1 MTITETTS
9 ATEVTETAEAAQ
21 TAVPAET
28 TSADAPGR
36 GVDAGRPDGAVQAG
50 EQGRAAG
57 RTGSVDLAV
66 IGLGYVGLPLAQ
78 EASRAGLRVLGID
91 LNERVVGGLNAGHS
105 HVDDLHDTDIAAM
118 RAAGFEATTDTARVR
133 DADVAVIC
141 VPTPLSEEGGPD
153 LRAVQAAVATVAA
166 GAHPGMT
173 IVLESTTYPGTTEEL
188 VRPVIEA
195 TGHVVGQDIFV
206 AFSPE
211 RIDPGRTDYGA
222 KNTPKVVGGCT
233 RACTMKAAEFY
244 GRFVDHVVTVKGT
257 REAEMAKLLENTY
270 RHVNIAL
277 VNEMAMF
284 CHELDIDLWES
295 IRAASTKPFGFQ
307 AFYPGPGVGGHCIP
321 IDPNYLSHRV
331 RAKLKTSFRF
341 VELAQDINAK
351 MPNYVVLRAAELLND
366 HAKALRGSTVLLLG
380 VTYKPDIADQRESP
394 AVDIAKMFE
403 ARGARVVFHDPFV
416 QTWRINGHS
425 LERVPDL
432 DAALAEADLT
442 VVLQPHRSYDLDDM
456 AARTPLLF
464 DTRGR
469 TLAADNVE
477 LL

>member
-1 MTITETTS
+1 MGI
-9 ATEVTETAEAAQ
+9 
-21 TAVPAET
+21 
-28 TSADAPGR
+28 
-36 GVDAGRPDGAVQAG
+36 
-50 EQGRAAG
+50 
-57 RTGSVDLAV
+57 DLAV

-78 EASRAGLRVLGID
+78 EASRAGLTVLGVD
-91 LNERVVGGLNAGHS
+91 VNAAVVAALNEGRS
-105 HVDDLHDTDIAAM
+105 HIDDLSDADIAAM
-118 RAAGFEATTDTARVR
+118 RDAGFEATADLARVAQ
-133 DADVAVIC
+133 ADVAVIC

-153 LRAVQAAVATVAA
+153 LRAVLAAVDTVAA
-166 GAHPGMT
+166 AAHPGMT
-173 IVLESTTYPGTTEEL
+173 IVLESTTYPGTTDEL
-188 VRPVIEA
+188 VRPLIEA
-195 TGHVVGQDIFV
+195 TGLVVGQDV
-206 AFSPE
+206 HLAFSPE
-211 RIDPGRTDYGA
+211 RIDPGRTDFGA

-233 RACTMKAAEFY
+233 PACTAAAAAFY

-341 VELAQDINAK
+341 VELAQDINAR
-351 MPNYVVLRAAELLND
+351 MPNYVVLRAADLLND

-403 ARGARVVFHDPFV
+403 QRGARVVFHDPFV
-416 QTWRINGHS
+416 QTWRLPEHD
-425 LERVPDL
+425 LERVSDL
-432 DAALAEADLT
+432 DAALADADLT
-442 VVLQPHRSYDLDDM
+442 VLLQPHRSYDMEHL
-456 AARTPLLF
+456 AATTPLLF

-469 TLAADNVE
+469 ASASDHVA